1 VFDIGFSELLVI
13 GVVAL
18 IVLGPERLPRVARTA
33 GHLLGRLQRYVA
45 QVKADINQEIELAEL
60 RKLQSSVEEAARS
73 IEHTVKS
80 EMDEAQSQL
89 REAESELHKAE
100 DEIRRATAVPVPD
113 LHMGTF
119 PQAGSVPAPVSGSE
133 AHTAATPAEGASGPG
148 EAYAPHP
155 ESERPDSEIAET
167 TPQLELGL
175 ESSTA
180 PKHG

>member
-1 VFDIGFSELLVI
+1 VFDIGFSELFVI

-45 QVKADINQEIELAEL
+45 QVKTDISREMELSEL

-89 REAESELHKAE
+89 REAESELAKAE
-100 DEIRRATAVPVPD
+100 EEIRRATSVPVPEV
-113 LHMGTF
+113 HMGTF
-119 PQAGSVPAPVSGSE
+119 PQVPSTPASGSE
-133 AHTAATPAEGASGPG
+133 AHAAATPADGA
-148 EAYAPHP
+148 AHQAHTNDP
-155 ESERPDSEIAET
+155 EPADAA
-167 TPQLELGL
+167 PQLELGL
-175 ESSTA
+175 ESASESR
-180 PKHG
+180 HG